1 MLDILNYPGIPHSCL
16 MANIKNWFKHL
27 DIIFY
32 ITEVTCVS
40 EAIFEKNLLGNLQ
53 LWGIE
58 KRESRDKKA
67 REMIRLAKNL
77 TEKKIRNWNL
87 QKERQHS

>member
-1 MLDILNYPGIPHSCL
+1 
-16 MANIKNWFKHL
+16 MANIKNL

-40 EAIFEKNLLGNLQ
+40 EAIFEKNLLGNLH

-58 KRESRDKKA
+58 KRESRDKKQE
-67 REMIRLAKNL
+67 RWYDLL
-77 TEKKIRNWNL
+77 KI
-87 QKERQHS
+87 